1 MSFDIDIV
9 TIFPAFFKGPLE
21 ESLIKK
27 AREKR
32 LIDVRVH
39 DLRKYTRDKHKTVDD
54 KPFGGGPGMV
64 MKPDPIFECVEDIKS
79 KHPGG
84 RVIMLDARGERLTQ
98 KKAQQLSQHSH
109 LILLCGHYE
118 GIDHR
123 VHEHLADELISIG
136 DFVTMGGEAPSLSLI
151 EAVVRL
157 VPGVIGNQESLKEES
172 FLQDVENGLE
182 YPQYTRPR
190 DFRGW
195 KVPDV
200 LVSGNHK
207 EVAKWRAKVSKEV
220 TKKRRPDLQK

>member
-27 AREKR
+27 AREKK

-39 DLRKYTRDKHKTVDD
+39 DLRKYTHDRHKTVDD

-64 MKPDPIFECVEDIKS
+64 MKPDPIFECVEDIRS
-79 KHPGG
+79 KHPEA
-84 RVIMLDARGERLTQ
+84 RVILLDARGERLTQ
-98 KKAQQLSQHSH
+98 KKAQELAGRKH

-136 DFVTMGGEAPSLSLI
+136 DFVTMGGEAPSLCLI
-151 EAVVRL
+151 ESVVRL
-157 VPGVIGNQESLKEES
+157 LPGVIGNQDSLKEES

-200 LVSGNHK
+200 LVSGNHAEMK
-207 EVAKWRAKVSKEV
+207 KWRTSISREV

>member
-1 MSFDIDIV
+1 MGSPAFEIDLV
-9 TIFPAFFKGPLE
+9 TIFPPFFKGPLE

-27 AREKR
+27 AREKK

-39 DLRKYTRDKHKTVDD
+39 DLRKFTHDKHRTVDD

-64 MKPDPIFECVEDIKS
+64 MKPEPIFECVESIRE
-79 KHPGG
+79 KHG
-84 RVIMLDARGERLTQ
+84 RGWVILLDARGERLTQ
-98 KKAQQLSQHSH
+98 KKAQQLAEKKH
-109 LILLCGHYE
+109 LVLLCGHYE

-151 EAVVRL
+151 EAVTRL
-157 VPGVIGNQESLKEES
+157 VPGVIGNEESLKEES
-172 FLQDVENGLE
+172 FLEGLE

-190 DFRGW
+190 DYRGW
-195 KVPDV
+195 KVPEI

-207 EVAKWRAKVSKEV
+207 EVKKWRTQLSKDM
-220 TKKRRPDLQK
+220 TKKRRPDL